1 MPIFITKINQA
12 STQASFNYLDSEAIW
27 GITLS
32 CSYDFDVSDI
42 SYTDENDVLYE
53 GIEALNQ
60 VYLQQNIV
68 GKIGSDEIRNGLVT
82 SISYP
87 ESPNVGKTTA
97 SISIEER
104 QRVDSH
110 GSLSNILDNV
120 PSPQDVES
128 FNESF
133 SFQRQENSYSSS
145 RDISLKYKQDAG
157 HFFLDKA
164 RIFIQSM
171 FLDSR
176 PSFGY
181 QEDGISEKA
190 RFNTYIKPIVTEEIN
205 LLNKSLSFSEKI
217 NVSRINDSE
226 IFAEK
231 YSEEIKID
239 ISVDD
244 AGYTNKTYN
253 ATLIAL
259 KEPLE
264 LNILNAISSFLDQI
278 YQENFQQFKYPVAI
292 SRSINSDG
300 GVASVSVSFSN
311 NPSLNSIINAN
322 YSASKTKAGS
332 YDEYTFEI
340 SISSRGPNK
349 NAAFL
354 SSKNYW
360 VNNFNIGLQKI
371 PLLFNEVN
379 SNNLYEKSRS
389 VSFEKF
395 NRQIR
400 ETVVYSTDP
409 QYQINGDILKKSIQI
424 SDDLSLTRHTL
435 TPILAER
442 ILLRKRTGSET
453 IGNRSINVNLTSK
466 TFKSLENDALSI
478 AQSYNPNA
486 TYYYIDSKTSKF
498 DPINGTSS
506 ASITYI
512 YFN

>member
-1 MPIFITKINQA
+1 MAIFITKINSA
-12 STQASFNYLDSEAIW
+12 STNVNFNYLDSEAIW

-32 CSYDFDVSDI
+32 CSYDFDISDV

-53 GIEALNQ
+53 GIDALNL
-60 VYLQQNIV
+60 VYLQKNIV

-87 ESPNVGKTTA
+87 ESPSVGKTTA

-110 GSLSNILDNV
+110 GSLSNILNNI

-128 FNESF
+128 FSESF
-133 SFQRQENSYSSS
+133 SFDGGQNSYSSS

-157 HFFLDKA
+157 DFFLNKA
-164 RIFIQSM
+164 KIFIQSI
-171 FLDSR
+171 FINLR

-190 RFNTYIKPIVTEEIN
+190 RFNTYIKPIITEKID
-205 LLNKSLSFSEKI
+205 LLNKSISFSENI
-217 NVSRINDSE
+217 NINRVNDSE
-226 IFAEK
+226 PFAENS
-231 YSEEIKID
+231 SEEITID
-239 ISVDD
+239 ISIDNN
-244 AGYTNKTYN
+244 GYTNKNYN
-253 ATLIAL
+253 ANLIAL

-264 LNILNAISSFLDQI
+264 LNILNTVSAFLDKT
-278 YQENFQQFKYPVAI
+278 YQENFQEFKYPISI

-300 GVASVSVSFSN
+300 GRASVSISFSN

-322 YSASKTKAGS
+322 YSVSKTKAES
-332 YDEYTFEI
+332 YDEYTFQN

-349 NAAFL
+349 NASFL
-354 SSKNYW
+354 NSKNYW
-360 VNNFNIGLQKI
+360 INNFNIGLQKI
-371 PLLFNEVN
+371 PLLFTEVT
-379 SNNLYEKSRS
+379 SNNLYEKNRS

-395 NRQIR
+395 NRIIN

-409 QYQINGDILKKSIQI
+409 QYQINGDILNKNVQI
-424 SDDLSLTRHTL
+424 SDNLGLTRHTL

-442 ILLRKRTGSET
+442 ILLRKRENSKTVS
-453 IGNRSINVNLTSK
+453 NRSIDVSLTSK
-466 TFKSLENDALSI
+466 TFKSLENNALSI
-478 AQSYNPNA
+478 AQSYVPNA
-486 TYYYIDSKTSKF
+486 NYYYIDSKVSKF

-506 ASITYI
+506 ASITYL

>member
-1 MPIFITKINQA
+1 MAIFITKINSA
-12 STQASFNYLDSEAIW
+12 STNVSFNYLDSEAIW
-27 GITLS
+27 GRTLS
-32 CSYDFDVSDI
+32 CSYDFDISDVSYIDQDDI
-42 SYTDENDVLYE
+42 LYE
-53 GIEALNQ
+53 GIDALNL
-60 VYLQQNIV
+60 VYLQKNIV
-68 GKIGSDEIRNGLVT
+68 GKIGSDEIINGLVT

-87 ESPNVGKTTA
+87 EGPNVGKTTA

-110 GSLSNILDNV
+110 GSLSNILNNI

-128 FNESF
+128 FSESF
-133 SFQRQENSYSSS
+133 SFERGQNSYSSS
-145 RDISLKYKQDAG
+145 RDVSLKYKQDAG
-157 HFFLDKA
+157 NFFLDKA
-164 RIFIQSM
+164 KIFVQSIFI
-171 FLDSR
+171 DSR

-190 RFNTYIKPIVTEEIN
+190 RFNTYIKPIITEKID
-205 LLNKSLSFSEKI
+205 LLNKSISFSEKI
-217 NVSRINDSE
+217 NVNRINDYE
-226 IFAEK
+226 LIDQK
-231 YSEEIKID
+231 YSEEIIID
-239 ISVDD
+239 ISIDNK
-244 AGYTNKTYN
+244 GYTNKNYN
-253 ATLIAL
+253 VNLIAL

-264 LNILNAISSFLDQI
+264 LVILNAVSAFLESV
-278 YQENFQQFKYPVAI
+278 YEENLQQFKYPISI

-300 GVASVSVSFSN
+300 GRASISVSFSN

-322 YSASKTKAGS
+322 YSVSKTKAES
-332 YDEYTFEI
+332 YDEYTFQN

-354 SSKNYW
+354 NSKNYW
-360 VNNFNIGLQKI
+360 INNFNIGLQKI
-371 PLLFNEVN
+371 PLLFSEID

-395 NRQIR
+395 NKTIN

-409 QYQINGDILKKSIQI
+409 RYQTSGDIINKNITI
-424 SDDLSLTRHTL
+424 DDTLGVTRHTL

-442 ILLRKRTGSET
+442 ILLRSSRNAKTVSS
-453 IGNRSINVNLTSK
+453 RSISVNLTSK

-478 AQSYNPNA
+478 CEAYRPNS

-506 ASITYI
+506 ASITYL